1 MSRVSKYE
9 DVVLSVL
16 QEHRDS
22 RGDDKILYY
31 WVLKALGFDTQV
43 SMARFLFNPFY
54 PNWES
59 ITRVRRKLQ
68 EKHPEL
74 ISENDKRRRDLA
86 EDDFIEYARSHR

>member
-1 MSRVSKYE
+1 MGRISKYE
-9 DVVLSVL
+9 DTVLSVL

-43 SMARFLFNPFY
+43 SMARFLFNPEY

-59 ITRVRRKLQ
+59 VTRVRRKLQ

-74 ISENDKRRRDLA
+74 TSENDKRRRDLA
-86 EDDFIEYARSHR
+86 EEDFLEYARSHR

>member
-1 MSRVSKYE
+1 MGRVSKYE
-9 DVVLSVL
+9 DTVLTVL

-31 WVLKALGFDTQV
+31 WCLKALGFDTQV
-43 SMARFLFNPFY
+43 SMARFLFNSNY
-54 PNWES
+54 PNYES

-74 ISENDKRRRDLA
+74 VSENDKRRRDLA
-86 EDDFIEYARSHR
+86 EEDFIEYARSHR

>member
-9 DVVLSVL
+9 DIVLKVL
-16 QEHRDS
+16 QEHKDS
-22 RGDDKILYY
+22 RGDDKVLYH
-31 WVLKALGFDTQV
+31 WVLKELGFDT
-43 SMARFLFNPFY
+43 SISLTRFLYNPSY

-68 EKHPEL
+68 ETHPEL
-74 ISENDKRRRDLA
+74 VSENDKKRRDLA

>member
-1 MSRVSKYE
+1 MARVSKYE
-9 DVVLSVL
+9 DTVLTVL

-43 SMARFLFNPFY
+43 SMARFLFNPSY

-68 EKHPEL
+68 ETHPEL
-74 ISENDKRRRDLA
+74 TSENDKRRRDLA
-86 EDDFIEYARSHR
+86 EEDFIEYARSHR